1 MKDLEMLL
9 QDARM
14 EGREEALR
22 IIPVLLQAK
31 VGDYYQ

>member
-9 QDARM
+9 QDAHM

-22 IIPVLLQAK
+22 IIPVLLQARSAIL
-31 VGDYYQ
+31 Q